1 MAYLLLF
8 KYMFNCNETKDI
20 IEKEYNT
27 ITKNKKINSDL
38 FSSLINIDCNQEAWI
53 KSIKVDKNLF
63 LVPTRR
69 ITKSKNIYT
78 ELFNNKSLANN
89 KNQIEI
95 NLILYKEDIKQ
106 YAFKLNYEEYSKTI
120 SIVNIYSL
128 VQKINYLIIQK
139 SLETLLTYLEKN
151 YYIKAFE
158 INFDKKNKIL
168 KSIRK
173 IGFKKQA
180 EKDVNTS
187 CKYVWNRIKKNIG
200 KELILTAG
208 PAISEKENFNAF
220 LASKYGWNKKYNGF
234 IADLE
239 NKFAKYIG
247 VKYAL
252 ATSSCTGA
260 LHIALTALGISKNDE
275 VIVPDESWIA
285 TARAVTYTNA
295 KPVFADIEYDTWNI
309 NISSLL
315 KCINKKTK
323 AIIPVHMYGQ
333 PANILEIK
341 KIAKKYNLY
350 VIEDAAPAI
359 GSKINDIKCGSA
371 GDFSAF
377 SFQGAKLLVAG
388 EGGMLCTN
396 NKKLFDKA
404 KKISEQG
411 RNPNYTFW
419 IDGPGLK
426 YKMSNIQAAIALAQL
441 ERVDELIYKKRRI
454 FKWYKEYLKP
464 KNNFILQEENSNSYS
479 NYWMTNILITHKKC
493 KRTNFIEYLR
503 KYNIDS
509 RPVFSPI
516 SEYPIWDRK
525 LKAKRVS
532 KLIGNNAINLPSG
545 VTLTKEEIRYIST
558 KINNYFSEY

>member
-20 IEKEYNT
+20 IEKEYN
-27 ITKNKKINSDL
+27 IIKKNKKINSDL

-69 ITKSKNIYT
+69 VTKIKNFHT
-78 ELFNNKSLANN
+78 ELFNNKSLANDKN
-89 KNQIEI
+89 KIEI
-95 NLILYKEDIKQ
+95 NFILYKEDMQQ
-106 YAFKLNYEEYSKTI
+106 YAFKLTYEEYTKTI

-128 VQKINYLIIQK
+128 VKKINYLIIQK
-139 SLETLLTYLEKN
+139 SLETLLIYLEKN

-158 INFDKKNKIL
+158 MNFDKKNKIL
-168 KSIRK
+168 TSIRK
-173 IGFKKQA
+173 IGFKKQF
-180 EKDVNTS
+180 EKEVNAS
-187 CKYVWNRIKKNIG
+187 YKYVWNRVKKNIG
-200 KELILTAG
+200 KEFILTAG

-275 VIVPDESWIA
+275 VIVPDVSWIA

-295 KPVFADIEYDTWNI
+295 KPVFADIEYNTWNI

-333 PANILEIK
+333 PANLLEIK

-359 GSKINDIKCGSA
+359 GSKINNINCGSV

-426 YKMSNIQAAIALAQL
+426 YKMSNVQAAIALAQL
-441 ERVDELIYKKRRI
+441 ERVDELIYKKE
-454 FKWYKEYLKP
+454 EYLNGI
-464 KNNFILQEENSNSYS
+464 KNIYCLK
-479 NYWMTNILITHKKC
+479 ITLYY
-493 KRTNFIEYLR
+493 KR
-503 KYNIDS
+503 
-509 RPVFSPI
+509 
-516 SEYPIWDRK
+516 
-525 LKAKRVS
+525 
-532 KLIGNNAINLPSG
+532 
-545 VTLTKEEIRYIST
+545 
-558 KINNYFSEY
+558 KIQIVIQTTG

>member
-20 IEKEYNT
+20 IEKECNL
-27 ITKNKKINSDL
+27 IKKNKKINSDL
-38 FSSLINIDCNQEAWI
+38 FSSLINIECNQEAWI

-69 ITKSKNIYT
+69 ITKSKNINT
-78 ELFNNKSLANN
+78 QLFKNKSLANN

-95 NLILYKEDIKQ
+95 NLILYKGDIQQ
-106 YAFKLNYEEYSKTI
+106 YAFKLTYEEYSKTI
-120 SIVNIYSL
+120 SIVNIYSS
-128 VQKINYLIIQK
+128 VKKINYLIIQK
-139 SLETLLTYLEKN
+139 SLKILLTYLDKN

-158 INFDKKNKIL
+158 MNFDKKNKIL
-168 KSIRK
+168 RSIKK
-173 IGFKKQA
+173 IGFKKQF
-180 EKDVNTS
+180 EKQANAS
-187 CKYVWNRIKKNIG
+187 CKYVWNRIKINIG

-234 IADLE
+234 ISDLE

-260 LHIALTALGISKNDE
+260 LHIALTALGLSKGDE
-275 VIVPDESWIA
+275 VIVPDVSWIA

-309 NISSLL
+309 NTSSLL
-315 KCINKKTK
+315 KCINKKTI

-359 GSKINDIKCGSA
+359 GSKINNIKCGSI

-454 FKWYKEYLKP
+454 FKWYKEYLQP
-464 KNNFILQEENSNSYS
+464 KNNFILQEENSSSYS
-479 NYWMTNILITHKKC
+479 NYWMTNILITNKKC

-503 KYNIDS
+503 KNNIDS

-532 KLIGNNAINLPSG
+532 KIIGNNAINLPSG
-545 VTLTKEEIRYIST
+545 VTLTKGEIRYISN
-558 KINNYFSEY
+558 KINDYFSEC